1 MHRPVSQ
8 ELTITPCKILI
19 IDDDQDDVEILADV
33 FKSTGVESVHYVYT
47 AMQAFMFLEA
57 VTSKEL
63 PGLIVTDM
71 HLPGITGSEFLKYLK
86 GMEPYKHIHVI
97 VLSSIK
103 SPHEIEKALQL
114 GALDYIIKPFT
125 YEEYLKVAAEIK
137 RKAGL

>member
-1 MHRPVSQ
+1 MDIPVSQ
-8 ELTITPCKILI
+8 APKISPCKILI

-57 VTSKEL
+57 VKSKEL
-63 PGLIVTDM
+63 PGLIITDM
-71 HLPGITGSEFLKYLK
+71 HLPGITGSEFLKDLK
-86 GMEPYKHIHVI
+86 GMELYKHIHVI

-103 SPHEIEKALQL
+103 SPHEIEMALQL

-125 YEEYLKVAAEIK
+125 YEEYLKVAADIK